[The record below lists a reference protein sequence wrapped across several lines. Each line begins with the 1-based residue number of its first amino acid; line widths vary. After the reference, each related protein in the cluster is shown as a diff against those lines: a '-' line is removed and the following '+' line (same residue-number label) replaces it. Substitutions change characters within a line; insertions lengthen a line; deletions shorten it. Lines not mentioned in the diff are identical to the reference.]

1 MKRIS
6 LCLLLTSF
14 VITPF
19 AQASNTEGASLDLAQ
34 VTYVQA
40 TQSQNG
46 SWCFNTQVHHNDQ
59 GWEHYADA
67 WQVLDLQGNVLGERK
82 LLHPHDNEQPFTRSL
97 CNVQI
102 KPELQKVVVRAKCN
116 EHGWGDKTV
125 TVNLLSEAGKEFKV
139 IRNNK

>member
-1 MKRIS
+1 MKCIS

-19 AQASNTEGASLDLAQ
+19 AQASNTERASLDHAQ

-46 SWCFNTQVHHNDQ
+46 SWCFSTQVHHNDQ

-102 KPELQKVVVRAKCN
+102 KPDLQKVVVRAKCN